1 MDRHALAISLLSP
14 VHIGCGEDFD
24 PTAYVIVNGILCA
37 FDLADASSVLDT
49 AARKALIEAS
59 NAPGADA
66 VLKTQRVFYEK
77 RDKLAALARLRVP
90 VGDETVQKHYDQR
103 IGQVARRESNGSNV
117 VNRLEIARSSY
128 DQLAAQPLL
137 PGSSIKGAIR
147 TALLNAVLSERSP
160 NNPFFTFRDKRQRIV
175 ASEVPPPKDAT
186 RQAERAYKKLG
197 VELQPQTFGY
207 TENHRVLLERDPLRL
222 LRVADAHYQPKE
234 GRFPSHIVWRVNRR
248 NSGVEGKGM
257 ATLIEALNA
266 NPASRF
272 QASAYRGEL
281 IVDQGTPLGQDKT
294 PKRRFQLPDI
304 IKACNDFYLSKL
316 KNEVAKLEGK
326 ADPKWIAQIKEQ
338 VFSTEHNGKATMGH
352 MIANGKGFLLRIG
365 RHSGSEAVT
374 VDELRRIY
382 IRQHEK
388 FSDAP
393 FTRWL
398 SAANKNQQDSCR
410 PFGWVFVQTK
420 KL

>member
-1 MDRHALAISLLSP
+1 MSFMDRHSLAISLLSP

-24 PTAYVIVNGILCA
+24 PTGYVIVNGILCA

-59 NAPGADA
+59 NAPGAAA

-77 RDKLAALARLRVP
+77 RDKLAALARLRIP
-90 VGDETVQKHYDQR
+90 VGDDTVQKQYDLR
-103 IGQVARRESNGSNV
+103 IGQVAQRESAGNNV
-117 VNRLEIARSSY
+117 INRLEIARSSY
-128 DQLAAQPLL
+128 DPLAAQPLL

-147 TALLNAVLSERSP
+147 TALLNAVLAERSP
-160 NNPFFTFRDKRQRIV
+160 NNPFATFQNQRQRIT
-175 ASEVPPPKDAT
+175 ATEAQRPKD
-186 RQAERAYKKLG
+186 AERAYKKLG
-197 VELQPQTFGY
+197 VALQPQTFGY
-207 TENHRVLLERDPLRL
+207 ADNQKILLERDPLRL
-222 LRVADAHYQPKE
+222 LRIADAHYQPKE

-266 NPASRF
+266 SPASRF
-272 QASAYRGEL
+272 QAAAYRGEL
-281 IVDQGTPLGQDKT
+281 IVDHGTPLGQDKT
-294 PKRRFQLPDI
+294 PQRRFQLPDI
-304 IKACNDFYLSKL
+304 IKACNDFYLAKL
-316 KNEVAKLEGK
+316 KGEVAKLEGK
-326 ADPKWIAQIKEQ
+326 ADPKWIAQIQEQ
-338 VFSTEHNGKATMGH
+338 VFSPEHNGKATMGR

-398 SAANKNQQDSCR
+398 SAANRNQQDSCR

-420 KL
+420 KI

>member
-1 MDRHALAISLLSP
+1 MSFMDRHSLAISLLSP

-24 PTAYVIVNGILCA
+24 PTGYVIVNGILCA
-37 FDLADASSVLDT
+37 FDLADASTVLD
-49 AARKALIEAS
+49 ASAKKALIEAS
-59 NAPGADA
+59 NAPGAAA

-77 RDKLAALARLRVP
+77 RDKLSALARLRIP
-90 VGDETVQKHYDQR
+90 VGDETVQKQYDQR
-103 IGQVARRESNGSNV
+103 IGQVAQRESNGNNV

-128 DQLAAQPLL
+128 DPLAAQPLL

-147 TALLNAVLSERSP
+147 TALLNAVLAEQSP
-160 NNPFFTFRDKRQRIV
+160 NNPFATFQNHRQRIIPTE
-175 ASEVPPPKDAT
+175 AQRPRD
-186 RQAERAYKKLG
+186 AERAYKKLG
-197 VELQPQTFGY
+197 AALQPQAFGY
-207 TENHRVLLERDPLRL
+207 AENQKILLERDPLRL
-222 LRVADAHYQPKE
+222 LRITDAHYQPKE

-248 NSGVEGKGM
+248 NNGVEGKGM

-266 NPASRF
+266 SPATRF
-272 QASAYRGEL
+272 QAAAYRGEL
-281 IVDQGTPLGQDKT
+281 TVEQGTPLGQDKT
-294 PKRRFQLPDI
+294 PQRRFQLPSI
-304 IKACNDFYLSKL
+304 IQACNDFYLAKF
-316 KNEVAKLEGK
+316 KDEVAKLEGK
-326 ADPKWIAQIKEQ
+326 ADPKWIAQIQEQ
-338 VFSTEHNGKATMGH
+338 VFSPEHNGKATMGH
-352 MIANGKGFLLRIG
+352 MINTGKGFLLRIG

-398 SAANKNQQDSCR
+398 SAANRNQQNGYR
-410 PFGWVFVQTK
+410 PFGWIFVQTK